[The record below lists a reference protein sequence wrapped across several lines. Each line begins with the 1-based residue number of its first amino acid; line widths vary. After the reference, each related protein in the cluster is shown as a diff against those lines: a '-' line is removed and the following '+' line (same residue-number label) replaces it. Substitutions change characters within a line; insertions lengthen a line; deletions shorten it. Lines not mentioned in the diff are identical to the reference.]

1 MLDICKAKEIL
12 LSKDCENELYVTS
25 NIFLKYTEA
34 DCNSEMKRHVKIKQ
48 KKTRKVDFNV

>member
-48 KKTRKVDFNV
+48 KKNTQS